1 MKGMPTG
8 TRTLGTLL
16 RHLLDLLDPD
26 VDAAYRSSGLDYRA
40 RFTPVL
46 KALRS
51 RGSSSI
57 RQIAVDAGITHSA
70 ASQTVAEMARRGLVE
85 LQAGADARERIVS
98 LTDAAR
104 TMLPLL
110 EVHWAATNRA
120 AQSLEEELG
129 VPLARVI
136 EDAIQALEAR
146 PYLERI
152 QQHLIE
158 QAAKRPA
165 AEPKPRGGGRAK

>member
-1 MKGMPTG
+1 MPTG
-8 TRTLGTLL
+8 NRTLGTLL

-26 VDAAYRSSGLDYRA
+26 VDTAYRSSGLDYRA
-40 RFTPVL
+40 RFTPVF

-57 RQIAVDAGITHSA
+57 RQLALDAGITHSA
-70 ASQTVAEMARRGLVE
+70 ASQTVAEMAKRGLVAMQPGE
-85 LQAGADARERIVS
+85 DARERIVS

-104 TMLPLL
+104 TMIPLL

-120 AQSLEEELG
+120 AQSLEAELG

-136 EDAIQALEAR
+136 EDAIHALEAR
-146 PYLERI
+146 PFLERI
-152 QQHLIE
+152 QQHLLE
-158 QAAKRPA
+158 HAAKRPA
-165 AEPKPRGGGRAK
+165 AEPPPRGRGRAK